1 MKKAL
6 ASSFVVLACCMQAM
20 AQGAAAKDPL
30 EFIAR
35 AERLFAA
42 TQNEDGILLLW
53 DALELLRQHPEQPT
67 SAAGIAAALKLLQ
80 ANDPLHGD
88 RLAAFTAFARTQVD
102 LATLYR
108 GKKWHSAAAA
118 QLNVADRFDPTAGT
132 KERAQ
137 FDAAKAKSAEPPVA
151 ATPTLLQRESVLRG
165 FGPWQERGDTLE
177 CGAHEAQTGWFDW
190 IVNAKHADCELSVE
204 FRSSDPKAAHDCALL
219 VGVDS
224 SPFYQVIAAYYPE
237 DTCYDLVI
245 FEHTD
250 SDAKRLVNRD
260 VQVLPTPDGFH
271 RLTFRVQGTI
281 LYARLDAAPPLE
293 VKVADAPRG
302 HFGLTVGIKNQAS
315 VPITLRNLR
324 IGPWPP
330 LTEEEAKLEANAATR
345 ERVTKTI
352 DAANGLIKAKPEVA
366 TLRLRATRGDLNTLP
381 ASALRSSLTKTI
393 EDLLNKSDL
402 LHPRW
407 KKVAQEGA
415 RSLIA
420 IADRY
425 AAARQVRAAGRLVT
439 MAAGVDP
446 EGCAAR
452 LIAASQAV
460 EAWEKEHKR

>member
-6 ASSFVVLACCMQAM
+6 ASSFAALACCLQGM

-42 TQNEDGILLLW
+42 AEQEDGILLLW
-53 DALELLRQHPEQPT
+53 DALELLRQQPEQPT
-67 SAAGIAAALKLLQ
+67 SAGGTAAALKLLQ
-80 ANDPLHGD
+80 GNDPLHGD
-88 RLAAFTAFARTQVD
+88 RLAAFAAFARAQVD
-102 LATLYR
+102 LAIVYR
-108 GKKWHSAAAA
+108 GKKWYSVAAA
-118 QLNVADRFDPTAGT
+118 QLDVADRFDPTAGT

-137 FDAAKAKSAEPPVA
+137 LAAAKPKSAEPPVA
-151 ATPTLLQRESVLRG
+151 ETPTLLQRASVLRA

-177 CGAHEAQTGWFDW
+177 CGAHEAKTEWFDW
-190 IVNAKHADCELSVE
+190 IVNATHADCELSVE

-224 SPFYQVIAAYYPE
+224 SPYYQVIAAYYPE
-237 DTCYDLVI
+237 DACYDLVI
-245 FEHTD
+245 FEYTKSD
-250 SDAKRLVNRD
+250 SKRLVNRD
-260 VQVLPTPDGFH
+260 VQVLRTADGFH
-271 RLTFRVQGTI
+271 RLTFRVQGTN
-281 LYARLDAAPPLE
+281 LQARLDTAPPLE

-302 HFGLTVGIKNQAS
+302 HFGLTVGISNQAS

-330 LTEEEAKLEANAATR
+330 PTDEDVRLEANAATQ

-352 DAANGLIKAKPEVA
+352 DAANWMIKTKPEVA
-366 TLRLRATRGDLNTLP
+366 TLQLRSARRDVATLP
-381 ASALRSSLTKTI
+381 AGVLRSNLTKTL

-402 LHPRW
+402 LHARW

-415 RSLIA
+415 RSLVG

-425 AAARQVRAAGRLVT
+425 AAAGHKRAAHRLVKT
-439 MAAGVDP
+439 AADVDP

-452 LIAASQAV
+452 LAAAKQAV
-460 EAWEKEHKR
+460 EEWESAHKR